1 MKAPITLSEFGKYAL
16 TSALF
21 VVSYTVLG
29 HLIETLSS
37 PKTIKDF
44 IVLFVLSLGLSVVFH
59 IYINR
64 RKKSSAQPEVR

>member
-1 MKAPITLSEFGKYAL
+1 MKAPITLLEFGKYAL
-16 TSALF
+16 ASALF

-59 IYINR
+59 IYMNR
-64 RKKSSAQPEVR
+64 RKKSSAQSEAQ